1 MLVITNVP
9 GEIFARINRHF
20 PACSINKVD
29 ERSYSYDNRLH
40 YFYDVKLGSNFW
52 VETRPDGRVYICR
65 IGCNSFMLYP
75 SEFHH
80 ISFL

>member
-1 MLVITNVP
+1 MLVVTNIPEEVYVS
-9 GEIFARINRHF
+9 INRHF
-20 PACSINKVD
+20 PVNSINRVD
-29 ERSYSYDNRLH
+29 VRSYSYDNRLH
-40 YFYDVKLGSNFW
+40 SFYDVEFSDDFW
-52 VETRPDGRVYICR
+52 IETRPDGRVYICR